1 MTPLLPVV
9 RGDKTFDG
17 RKIIERKNTLGIF
30 LLPSL
35 YFPQHLHHNGFHLH
49 WAGLCMPSTRGEVA
63 LSKEDLMVNTCVLC
77 IHPHSNRSQHTVG
90 TGFESRRMVC
100 VPQLAATAS
109 SPSSKYNES
118 KNKQVNIEAGSHSDR
133 YSGGNI
139 CAKRGVFILHWH
151 CWLIVNLC

>member
-1 MTPLLPVV
+1 MDFICTGQVYVCHRLEVKWPFPNKIWWWTLL
-9 RGDKTFDG
+9 
-17 RKIIERKNTLGIF
+17 
-30 LLPSL
+30 
-35 YFPQHLHHNGFHLH
+35 
-49 WAGLCMPSTRGEVA
+49 
-63 LSKEDLMVNTCVLC
+63 LC

-118 KNKQVNIEAGSHSDR
+118 KNKQVNIEAGSHS
-133 YSGGNI
+133 GGNI

-151 CWLIVNLC
+151 CWLIVNLCWMDVVDTAELTFSGWRQTTKENNNKIDGWVYETWC